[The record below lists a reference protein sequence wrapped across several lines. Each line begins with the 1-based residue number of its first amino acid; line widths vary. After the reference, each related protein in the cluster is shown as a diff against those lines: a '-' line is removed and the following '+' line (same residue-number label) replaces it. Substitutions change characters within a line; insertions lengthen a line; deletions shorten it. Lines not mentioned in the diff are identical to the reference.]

1 MTQAPPFKGGWE
13 GPKLTIMDL
22 RELALRS
29 IYKVAAK
36 KAEELVCYLPKN
48 TSITIVALS
57 LLLAKVIAVTT
68 QGKRKTK
75 REKMTEGI
83 FDFIRKQI

>member
-1 MTQAPPFKGGWE
+1 
-13 GPKLTIMDL
+13 MDL

-57 LLLAKVIAVTT
+57 LLLAKVIAVAT
-68 QGKRKTK
+68 QGKRKMK
-75 REKMTEGI
+75 RDIAIEAI
-83 FDFIRKQI
+83 FDFIRNQI

>member
-1 MTQAPPFKGGWE
+1 MEQE
-13 GPKLTIMDL
+13 L

-48 TSITIVALS
+48 VSITIVALS
-57 LLLAKVIAVTT
+57 LLLAKVIAVAT
-68 QGKRKTK
+68 QGKRKAK

>member
-1 MTQAPPFKGGWE
+1 MEQNNS
-13 GPKLTIMDL
+13 KLEKDL

-48 TSITIVALS
+48 TSITIVVLS
-57 LLLAKVIAVTT
+57 LLLAKVIAMAT
-68 QGKRKTK
+68 QGKRKAK
-75 REKMTEGI
+75 REKMIEGI
-83 FDFIRKQI
+83 IQFIMQNV

>member
-1 MTQAPPFKGGWE
+1 MFKIRKNME
-13 GPKLTIMDL
+13 QEL
-22 RELALRS
+22 REFALRN
-29 IYKVAAK
+29 IYRIAAK

-48 TSITIVALS
+48 MSITIVALS
-57 LLLAKVIAVTT
+57 LLLAKVIAVAT
-68 QGKRKTK
+68 QGKRKAK

>member
-1 MTQAPPFKGGWE
+1 MEQNTS
-13 GPKLTIMDL
+13 KLERDL

-29 IYKVAAK
+29 IYNVAAK

-57 LLLAKVIAVTT
+57 LLLAKVIAVAT
-68 QGKRKTK
+68 QGKRKMK
-75 REKMTEGI
+75 RDIAIEAI
-83 FDFIRKQI
+83 FEFIRNQI

>member
-1 MTQAPPFKGGWE
+1 MEQNTSILE
-13 GPKLTIMDL
+13 RDL

-48 TSITIVALS
+48 MSITIVALS
-57 LLLAKVIAVTT
+57 LLLAKVIAVAT
-68 QGKRKTK
+68 QGKRKAK
-75 REKMTEGI
+75 RDIAIDAI

>member
-1 MTQAPPFKGGWE
+1 MEQNNS
-13 GPKLTIMDL
+13 KLERDL

-57 LLLAKVIAVTT
+57 LLLAKVIAVAT
-68 QGKRKTK
+68 QGKRKAK
-75 REKMTEGI
+75 REKMTDGI
-83 FDFIRKQI
+83 VDFIRNQVKDSAVSG

>member
-1 MTQAPPFKGGWE
+1 MEQNTS
-13 GPKLTIMDL
+13 KLERDL

-48 TSITIVALS
+48 MSITIVALS
-57 LLLAKVIAVTT
+57 LLLAKVIAVAT
-68 QGKRKTK
+68 QGKRKMK
-75 REKMTEGI
+75 RDIAIDAI
-83 FDFIRKQI
+83 FDFIRNQI

>member
-1 MTQAPPFKGGWE
+1 MY
-13 GPKLTIMDL
+13 
-22 RELALRS
+22 ALRN
-29 IYKVAAK
+29 IYGIAAK

-57 LLLAKVIAVTT
+57 LLLAKVIALAT
-68 QGKRKTK
+68 QGKRKMK
-75 REKMTEGI
+75 REIAIEGI

>member
-1 MTQAPPFKGGWE
+1 MEQE
-13 GPKLTIMDL
+13 L

-48 TSITIVALS
+48 VSITIVALS
-57 LLLAKVIAVTT
+57 LLLAKVITVAT
-68 QGKRKTK
+68 QGKRKMK
-75 REKMTEGI
+75 REKIFNGI
-83 FDFIRKQI
+83 VDFIKNQVKQ

>member
-1 MTQAPPFKGGWE
+1 MEQNNSRLE
-13 GPKLTIMDL
+13 RDL

-48 TSITIVALS
+48 MSITIVALS
-57 LLLAKVIAVTT
+57 LLLAKVIAVAT
-68 QGKRKTK
+68 QGKRKAK
-75 REKMTEGI
+75 REKMTDGI
-83 FDFIRKQI
+83 VDFIRNQINQ

>member
-1 MTQAPPFKGGWE
+1 MDQNTS
-13 GPKLTIMDL
+13 KLERDL

-48 TSITIVALS
+48 MSITIVALS
-57 LLLAKVIAVTT
+57 LLLAKVIAVAT
-68 QGKRKTK
+68 QGKRKAK
-75 REKMTEGI
+75 REKIFNGI
-83 FDFIRKQI
+83 VDFIKNQVKQ

>member
-1 MTQAPPFKGGWE
+1 MEQNNS
-13 GPKLTIMDL
+13 KLEKDL
-22 RELALRS
+22 KELALRS

-57 LLLAKVIAVTT
+57 LLLAKVIAVAT
-68 QGKRKTK
+68 QGKRKMK
-75 REKMTEGI
+75 REKMTDGI
-83 FDFIRKQI
+83 VDFIRNQI

>member
-1 MTQAPPFKGGWE
+1 MEQE
-13 GPKLTIMDL
+13 L

-48 TSITIVALS
+48 MSITIVALS
-57 LLLAKVIAVTT
+57 LLLAKVIAVAT
-68 QGKRKTK
+68 QGKRKAK
-75 REKMTEGI
+75 REKMTDGI
-83 FDFIRKQI
+83 VDFIRNQINQ

>member
-1 MTQAPPFKGGWE
+1 MEQE
-13 GPKLTIMDL
+13 L

-48 TSITIVALS
+48 MSITIVALS
-57 LLLAKVIAVTT
+57 LLLAKVIAVAT
-68 QGKRKTK
+68 QGKRKAK
-75 REKMTEGI
+75 REKMTEAI
-83 FDFIRKQI
+83 FDFIRKKIEH

>member
-1 MTQAPPFKGGWE
+1 MEQNNSRLE
-13 GPKLTIMDL
+13 RDL

-57 LLLAKVIAVTT
+57 LLLAKVIAVAT
-68 QGKRKTK
+68 QGKRKAK
-75 REKMTEGI
+75 REKMTDGI
-83 FDFIRKQI
+83 VDFIRNQVKDSAVSG

>member
-1 MTQAPPFKGGWE
+1 M
-13 GPKLTIMDL
+13 TIMDL

-48 TSITIVALS
+48 MSITIVALS
-57 LLLAKVIAVTT
+57 LLLAKVIAVAT
-68 QGKRKTK
+68 QGKRKMK
-75 REKMTEGI
+75 RDIAIDAI
-83 FDFIRKQI
+83 FDFIRNQI

>member
-1 MTQAPPFKGGWE
+1 MEQE
-13 GPKLTIMDL
+13 L
-22 RELALRS
+22 REFALRN
-29 IYKVAAK
+29 IYRIAAK

-57 LLLAKVIAVTT
+57 LLLAKVITVAT
-68 QGKRKTK
+68 QGKRKAK
-75 REKMTEGI
+75 REIAIEAI

>member
-1 MTQAPPFKGGWE
+1 MEQNNS
-13 GPKLTIMDL
+13 KLERDL

-48 TSITIVALS
+48 MSITIVALS
-57 LLLAKVIAVTT
+57 LLLAKVIAVAT
-68 QGKRKTK
+68 QGKRKAK
-75 REKMTEGI
+75 REKIFNGI
-83 FDFIRKQI
+83 VDFIKNQVKH